1 MISQEELKKIERRA
15 RAMLTSKD
23 IPPHKQEVVRSLMN
37 NRQLKPEDKYQAIIE
52 LVQSCPDKKVI
63 LYQDEEVQ
71 PEPARKKKAAKAVTE
86 FQKAPELFAPT
97 ETSYYIDEL
106 HNKYRTLKLFRKRY
120 LVHRNNRI
128 GIGMRKRL
136 VPSKTML
143 KIMKYLS
150 EVQGGMTPRLWA
162 IMMEILKDPD

>member
-37 NRQLKPEDKYQAIIE
+37 NRQLKPEDKYQAIIGR
-52 LVQSCPDKKVI
+52 VQSCPDKKVV
-63 LYQDEEVQ
+63 LYHDEGVK
-71 PEPARKKKAAKAVTE
+71 PEPAKKKKIVTADDE
-86 FQKAPELFAPT
+86 RLKTPELFAPT

-106 HNKYRTLKLFRKRY
+106 HYKYRKLRLFRKRY
-120 LVHRNNRI
+120 LVHRNTRI

-136 VPSKTML
+136 VPSKNML
-143 KIMKYLS
+143 KVIRYLA
-150 EVQGGMTPRLWA
+150 EVQSGMGARLVV
-162 IMMEILKDPD
+162 IMMEILKD